1 MSAICLLFSNKSL
14 RGLNTENAQSK
25 AQILLI
31 LVYKGHQKSHFQVW
45 RFVTAVANHN
55 CLNLPATF
63 MQPGNDT
70 SGEPCAAGNEGLPS
84 SFHSQ
89 ILVQIPDVE

>member
-1 MSAICLLFSNKSL
+1 MDLLVKSADFHQRTHLKIQRLLI
-14 RGLNTENAQSK
+14 T
-25 AQILLI
+25 QILLI

-84 SFHSQ
+84 SF
-89 ILVQIPDVE
+89 L